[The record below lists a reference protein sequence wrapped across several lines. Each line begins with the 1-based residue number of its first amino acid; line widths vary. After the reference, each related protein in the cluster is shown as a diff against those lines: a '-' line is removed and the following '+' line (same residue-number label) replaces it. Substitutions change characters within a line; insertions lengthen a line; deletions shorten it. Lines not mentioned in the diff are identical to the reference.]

1 MMIVQSCSISIH
13 DAHLGFHLSPV
24 EVGELMLMQPIGSSL
39 GFALMIY
46 LVMMQEVVSDW
57 DATRVGSSPSM
68 LAIRMMYMSPFG
80 NDTWVTGVVLHHC
93 PCA

>member
-1 MMIVQSCSISIH
+1 
-13 DAHLGFHLSPV
+13 
-24 EVGELMLMQPIGSSL
+24 
-39 GFALMIY
+39 MIY

-57 DATRVGSSPSM
+57 DATRVGSSPTM
-68 LAIRMMYMSPFG
+68 LAIRMMYMSPFE